1 MTHLGRRPDNTLFLH
16 LHIQPKASRNRVA
29 GLHGGAVKLCITAPP
44 VDNQANRAVI
54 AFLAKL
60 FKIPKSAVT
69 IHSGHQGRHKTVILA
84 NISLTE
90 AAERLGGAL
99 EK

>member
-1 MTHLGRRPDNTLFLH
+1 MTHLSRRPDNALSLH

-29 GLHGGAVKLCITAPP
+29 GLHNDAVKLCITAPP

-60 FKIPKSAVT
+60 FKIPKSAIT
-69 IHSGHQGRHKTVILA
+69 IQSGHQGRHKTVILEH
-84 NISLTE
+84 ISLTE
-90 AAERLGGAL
+90 AEERLAGAM